1 MTPLYRGSLLR
12 KKLPSLSSS
21 SAASSSLPR
30 LLQLINHTTPITTKA
45 TFTTATA
52 FAAHAKMDAQTK
64 QHYLADSPPSVVRLE
79 IKLHFEA
86 LKDESLKR
94 YAHFMSR

>member
-1 MTPLYRGSLLR
+1 MTPLYRAPLLA
-12 KKLPSLSSS
+12 KNLHLLSSS
-21 SAASSSLPR
+21 PAVPSLPR
-30 LLQLINHTTPITTKA
+30 LLQLINHTAPITKTA
-45 TFTTATA
+45 TFATATTSTV
-52 FAAHAKMDAQTK
+52 HAKMDAQTK

-79 IKLHFEA
+79 IKQHFEA